1 MTTKLIGQKVPRVE
15 DDRLLRGQGRYVD
28 DVLPGALEL
37 AVLRSPHA
45 HARIVDIDVSEV
57 LDVPGVLAVYTYDDL
72 EGAMA
77 DPLPLL
83 IPHPALTHGRTQYAL
98 ARDEVNHV
106 GEAIAMVVAENRYL
120 AEDAVERIR
129 VDYELLPPV
138 VGLDAARRG
147 EHLVHADVPG
157 NVGARLEQTVG
168 DAAAAIAAAPHRLA
182 LDLHIERSA
191 SQPLEGRGTAARWD
205 PDSRPPPGV
214 ELHPDLD
221 RPARG
226 DRGQAR
232 PGPAPGRRDHP
243 RRRRRL
249 RGQDRAPVAGGP
261 RGVDGRPAAGP
272 PGQVHRGPPRAL
284 RVLGPRAR
292 PRTTG
297 SRSGSTTTG
306 GSSACR
312 WSSGTTTAPT
322 RRTG

>member
-1 MTTKLIGQKVPRVE
+1 M
-15 DDRLLRGQGRYVD
+15 
-28 DVLPGALEL
+28 
-37 AVLRSPHA
+37 
-45 HARIVDIDVSEV
+45 
-57 LDVPGVLAVYTYDDL
+57 PGVVAVYTYDDL

-129 VDYELLPPV
+129 VDYEPLPPV

-147 EHLVHADVPG
+147 EHLVHDDVPG
-157 NVGARLEQTVG
+157 NRGARLVQTVG
-168 DAAAAIAAAPHRLA
+168 DAVAAIAAAPHRLA

-205 PDSRPPPGV
+205 PDSSRLQVWSSTQTSTGLRAAIAAKLGLDLLQVDVIAPDVGGGFGV
-214 ELHPDLD
+214 KIMHPWPEDLVVSMAAQ
-221 RPARG
+221 R
-226 DRGQAR
+226 
-232 PGPAPGRRDHP
+232 
-243 RRRRRL
+243 
-249 RGQDRAPVAGGP
+249 
-261 RGVDGRPAAGP
+261 AGP

-292 PRTTG
+292 PGPPGRGRLRRRRPAPRPVGGVLARPRRLHAVRADRPDHHLHPAARALQAPARTG
-297 SRSGSTTTG
+297 WSSSRS
-306 GSSACR
+306 
-312 WSSGTTTAPT
+312 T
-322 RRTG
+322 RTP